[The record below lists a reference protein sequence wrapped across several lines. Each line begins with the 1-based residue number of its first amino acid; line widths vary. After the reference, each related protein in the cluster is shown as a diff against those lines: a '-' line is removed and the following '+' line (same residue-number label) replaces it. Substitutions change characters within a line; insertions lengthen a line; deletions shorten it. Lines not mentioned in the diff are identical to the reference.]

1 MRRGPTILA
10 LAALVA
16 GSAAPLT
23 AQLLEHRHQVALQLG
38 VWNQVN
44 DVRTDIGIGGIT
56 TSVGNS
62 GFLGAIAYGYGLSE
76 ALAFRVTV
84 GGLAADVETAID
96 GSGVSAETAAVAQLM
111 VGMRYYFPRATYGE
125 SVRPFVGAGVGPLI
139 GSHVASRVGTTVT
152 GSARTE
158 AAIGGELG
166 GGVDILLGSHFV
178 ASVGGAYVLM
188 TNFSQPIG
196 GSDNYGGPQL
206 RLGFGYL
213 FGT

>member
-1 MRRGPTILA
+1 MRRGTTILA
-10 LAALVA
+10 LAALLV
-16 GSAAPLT
+16 GGTAPLA
-23 AQLLEHRHQVALQLG
+23 AQRLEHRHLVALQLG

-62 GFLGAIAYGYGLSE
+62 GFLGAISYGYGLSE
-76 ALAFRVTV
+76 ALALRVTA
-84 GGLAADVETAID
+84 GGMAADVETAID

-125 SVRPFVGAGVGPLI
+125 PVRPYVGAGVGTLI
-139 GSHVASRVGTTVT
+139 GSHVASQAGMTVA
-152 GSARTE
+152 GSVRTE
-158 AAIGGELG
+158 AAMGGELG
-166 GGVDILLGSHFV
+166 GGVDILLGSHFI

-188 TNFSQPIG
+188 TDFDQPIG